1 MHIHG
6 HPCTFTYIHVHP
18 RTSMYIHLHPC
29 TSTYIHVHPCT
40 PMYILVYPRTS
51 LYIHVHPCTSTY
63 IHVHPS
69 MYMHVHPTVC
79 ISLSPYLIPLLIAAS
94 NNFPAPYHVSY
105 FFLCPSHSF
114 FYLSVFLYILGLVA
128 LSVSG
133 WSACSCL
140 VAVIFLSPR
149 NTRFPVTPDFP
160 FLASKYSCCSFA
172 PYGLFVLFLSIAV
185 PRAAAGYIVHSGT
198 VLLATLRNVNLCS
211 PGVQSPQLTVHD
223 I

>member
-1 MHIHG
+1 MH
-6 HPCTFTYIHVHP
+6 
-18 RTSMYIHLHPC
+18 S
-29 TSTYIHVHPCT
+29 
-40 PMYILVYPRTS
+40 
-51 LYIHVHPCTSTY
+51 CTSTY

-69 MYMHVHPTVC
+69 MYIHVHPTVC

-172 PYGLFVLFLSIAV
+172 LYGLFVLFLSIAV